1 MIGIIDSNQKI
12 VTSGLLLHLDAAQL
26 RSYAGTGTTWWADVS
41 GNNRNGTFQN
51 GTAFDSSNG
60 GNILFDALND
70 FVSFDT
76 TNFGNTFTFLAFIR
90 PSSTATIQTIFSNRA
105 WTDTAGG
112 SVQSSGIAFHIN
124 DRNVNDRRL
133 QLMLAN
139 GSSGVSPV
147 SVGAITYDTW
157 QQVGVTC
164 TSSGSGTMLTTT
176 LYKNGASLNTSGGVD
191 PGHTRNAAWRLGY
204 MTGNTFPFNG
214 RMGQVLL
221 YNRVL
226 SAAEILQNYNAIKSR
241 YGL

>member
-1 MIGIIDSNQKI
+1 MIGIIDSGQKI
-12 VTSGLLLHLDAAQL
+12 VTSGLILHLDAAQL

-76 TNFGNTFTFLAFIR
+76 TNFGNSFTFIAFIR

-105 WTDTAGG
+105 WTDTAAG

-124 DRNVNDRRL
+124 NRNVNDRRL

-139 GSSGVSPV
+139 GSTGTSISN
-147 SVGAITYDTW
+147 VGAITYDTW
-157 QQVGVTC
+157 QQVAVTY
-164 TSSGSGTMLTTT
+164 TSNGTSTTQT
-176 LYKNGASLNTSGGVD
+176 MILYKNGAQLNSAGGVD
-191 PGHTRNAAWRLGY
+191 PGHNRNAAWRLGF

-214 RMGQVLL
+214 RMGQVLM